1 MVSGIV
7 KTGIVAAVGVVVI
20 VLSST
25 LGWILVPDIAT
36 SVYFHPEQFVLYEC
50 VYKIQ
55 GNVVD
60 FIHAIP
66 FD

>member
-36 SVYFHPEQFVLYEC
+36 SVYFHPE
-50 VYKIQ
+50 
-55 GNVVD
+55 
-60 FIHAIP
+60 
-66 FD
+66 